1 MKKFVSI
8 ICILTLAIAQIGFL
22 AGISPFQADASIDFS
37 CGENLTWYIDTKNKI
52 LTVSGTGPMYPYYD
66 FGNPPTWEPY
76 KDSIGTV
83 IIEEG
88 VTSIAKYA
96 FYNYPALK
104 SIQLPSTLNRIG
116 VNAFASCK
124 NIESIS
130 FADNSNLT
138 IISNYTDFEGTK
150 WYKSQPDGL
159 IYLGNVLLK
168 YKGTVPQNENVE
180 IKAGIRVIADKAF
193 YNQSNLTD
201 ITFPGTVEYVGKSAF
216 EGTGWLG
223 SQPDGEIYT
232 DKAFLQY
239 KGSVPI
245 EEYDYVIKDGT
256 VSVSPQAF
264 KGKPITSVVFP
275 SSVEYIGESAFYY
288 CTKLSETVFP
298 SDSKLKYIGENSFLS
313 CSKLKTF
320 DLPQSLE
327 VIESNAFSDCYG
339 INCIDFPASVEYIG
353 KSVYSNAQAITVDTN
368 NKYYCSDDFGAVFNK
383 DKTILYFAPKIIDG
397 YVYTVP
403 DGVTEVYDRAFYKCT
418 INEITFSSS
427 VKSIGR
433 EAFYGSSVKRA
444 VIPAET
450 SVKADAFN
458 QCNNLTV
465 YCYTDSPAHKYAVE
479 KNIPFVLLDETLD
492 TSNIGAVIEQANAI
506 NRSFYTDESLDEL
519 DAAVSAVDLN
529 AENLTQSQIDEWENA
544 ITSAIANLKYKPADY
559 YAVETA
565 TVRANNI
572 DRSLYTA
579 ESLTRLDAAL
589 DSVEENLDI
598 TNQGKVNSAARAIN
612 EAIDRLEYLPA
623 DYGAVEAAVD
633 KSEKLDR
640 RLYSQS
646 SLTALDQSK
655 AAVEYGLN
663 ISEQE
668 KVNGFADSIN
678 SAISAL
684 EFADVVLRNE
694 PNGVIVSATAKEVD
708 PDTALTVDLKDPSD
722 LQGGN
727 IAVGG
732 TVKNITLFD
741 INLLLNAQKV
751 QPDGFVT
758 VKIRIPDGVDPKRCK
773 VYHVIDDPVDPLVR
787 YTTSLEGNF
796 IVFETDHFSEFAVIE
811 VEAFITNIE
820 ITKLPNKT
828 LYSLGETVN
837 TSGMEITAHY
847 SDGTSGVV
855 DDYDVSSVDTSSI
868 GTKTVTVYHT
878 HNGITK
884 SASFEITVSN
894 ENYYA
899 NIMLDGKE
907 INEYNKKVSWYKGY
921 SSESVKF
928 DCGVDTS
935 GNLKTE
941 WSSDNS
947 KVLVDSNGNV
957 TNKGFFFARKATIT
971 VKITDSAGNVLSTD
985 SVTVRFYKFSFQL
998 SSIQS
1003 HVMTTLFRTSKELFA

>member
-1 MKKFVSI
+1 MKKIVSI
-8 ICILTLAIAQIGFL
+8 VCILTLAIAQIGFL
-22 AGISPFQADASIDFS
+22 AEISPFQAGASIDFS

-76 KDSIGTV
+76 KDNINTV

-96 FYNYPALK
+96 FFNYSAL
-104 SIQLPSTLNRIG
+104 SSVQLPSTLNRIG

-124 NIESIS
+124 NIDSIS
-130 FADNSNLT
+130 LADNSELT
-138 IISNYTDFEGTK
+138 IISNFSDFEGTK
-150 WYKSQPDGL
+150 WYKNQPDGL

-180 IKAGIRVIADKAF
+180 IKSGTRVIADKAF

-201 ITFPGTVEYVGKSAF
+201 IIFPGTVEYVGKSAF
-216 EGTGWLG
+216 EGTGWLD
-223 SQPDGEIYT
+223 SQPDGEIYI
-232 DKAFLQY
+232 DNALFQY
-239 KGSVPI
+239 KGSMPI
-245 EEYDYVIKDGT
+245 EEYEYLIKDGT

-264 KGKPITSVVFP
+264 KGKKITSVGFP

-288 CTKLSETVFP
+288 CTNLAETVLP
-298 SDSKLKYIGENSFLS
+298 SDSKLKYIGENAFLS
-313 CSKLKTF
+313 CSKLKAF

-327 VIESNAFSDCYG
+327 VIESNAFSGCYS
-339 INCIDFPASVEYIG
+339 INVIAFPASVEYIG
-353 KSVYSNAQAITVDTN
+353 LTVFSYAMTITVDGN
-368 NKYYCSDDFGAVFNK
+368 NKYYCSDGYGVVFNK

-403 DGVTEVYDRAFYKCT
+403 DGVTEVYDRAFYECS
-418 INEITFSSS
+418 INEITFSPS
-427 VKSIGR
+427 VKSIG
-433 EAFYGSSVKRA
+433 ESAFYYSSVKKA
-444 VIPAET
+444 VIPPET
-450 SVKADAFN
+450 AVKIGAFD
-458 QCNNLTV
+458 QCKNLTV
-465 YCYTDSPAHKYAVE
+465 YCYTDSPAHKYAVG

-492 TSNIGAVIEQANAI
+492 TSNICEVIEQANAI
-506 NRSFYTDESLDEL
+506 NRSFYTDESLVSLDE
-519 DAAVSAVDLN
+519 AVSAVDLN

-565 TVRANNI
+565 IIRANNI
-572 DRSLYTA
+572 NRSFYTA
-579 ESLTRLDAAL
+579 ESLARLDTAL

-598 TNQGKVNSAARAIN
+598 TDQGKVNSAARAIN

-623 DYGAVEAAVD
+623 DYSVVEAAVD

-663 ISEQE
+663 ISEQA

-751 QPDGFVT
+751 QTNGFVT
-758 VKIRIPDGVDPKRCK
+758 VKIRLPDGVDPKRCK

-787 YTTSLEGNF
+787 YSTSLEGNF

-811 VEAFITNIE
+811 VETFVTDIE
-820 ITKLPNKT
+820 ITKKPNKT
-828 LYSLGETVN
+828 IYSLGETVN

-855 DDYDVSSVDTSSI
+855 NNYDVSSVDTSSI

-878 HNGITK
+878 FNGITK

-899 NIMLDGKE
+899 NITLDGKD
-907 INEYNKKVSWYKGY
+907 ISEYNKKVAWYKGY
-921 SSESVKF
+921 SSESVKL
-928 DCGVDTS
+928 DCEVGAS
-935 GNLKTE
+935 GNYKTE

-947 KVLVDSNGNV
+947 KVLVDSNGKV
-957 TNKGFFFARKATIT
+957 TNKGFFSPRKATIT

-985 SVTVRFYKFSFQL
+985 SVTVRFYKFSFRL
-998 SSIQS
+998 SGVQTVFTVLRKNGI
-1003 HVMTTLFRTSKELFA
+1003 FFF

>member
-1 MKKFVSI
+1 MKKIVSI
-8 ICILTLAIAQIGFL
+8 VCILTLAIAQIGFL
-22 AGISPFQADASIDFS
+22 AKISPFQADASIDFS

-66 FGNPPTWEPY
+66 FGNPPTWKPY
-76 KDSIGTV
+76 KDDINTV

-96 FYNYPALK
+96 FYNYSALT
-104 SIQLPSTLNRIG
+104 SVQLPSTLNRIG

-130 FADNSNLT
+130 LADNSELT
-138 IISNYTDFEGTK
+138 IISNFSDFEGTK
-150 WYKSQPDGL
+150 WYKTLPDGL

-180 IKAGIRVIADKAF
+180 IKAGTRVIADKAF

-216 EGTGWLG
+216 EGTGWLD
-223 SQPDGEIYT
+223 SQPDGEIYI
-232 DKAFLQY
+232 DNALFQY
-239 KGSVPI
+239 KGSMPI
-245 EEYDYVIKDGT
+245 EEYEYVIKNGT

-264 KGKPITSVVFP
+264 KGKKITSVNFP

-288 CTKLSETVFP
+288 CTNLAETVLT
-298 SDSKLKYIGENSFLS
+298 SDSKLKYIGEIAFLS
-313 CSKLKTF
+313 CSKLKVF

-327 VIESNAFSDCYG
+327 VIESNAFTGCYS
-339 INCIDFPASVEYIG
+339 IKVIAFPASVEYIG
-353 KSVYSNAQAITVDTN
+353 LTVFPYAMTITVDGN
-368 NKYYCSDDFGAVFNK
+368 NKYYCSDGYGVVFNK

-403 DGVTEVYDRAFYKCT
+403 DGVTEVYDRAFYECS
-418 INEITFSSS
+418 INEITFSPS
-427 VKSIGR
+427 VKSIG
-433 EAFYGSSVKRA
+433 ESAFYHSSVKKA

-450 SVKADAFN
+450 AVKTGAFD

-465 YCYTDSPAHKYAVE
+465 YCYTDSPAHKYAVG

-492 TSNIGAVIEQANAI
+492 TSSICEAIEQANAI
-506 NRSFYTDESLDEL
+506 NRALYTDESLASLDE
-519 DAAVSAVDLN
+519 AVSAVDLN
-529 AENLTQSQIDEWENA
+529 AEGLTQSQIDEWENA

-565 TVRANNI
+565 IIRANNI
-572 DRSLYTA
+572 NRSFYTA
-579 ESLTRLDAAL
+579 ESLARLDSAL
-589 DSVEENLDI
+589 ASVEENLDI
-598 TNQGKVNSAARAIN
+598 TDQGKVNSAARAVN

-623 DYGAVEAAVD
+623 DYSSVEAAVD

-663 ISEQE
+663 ISEQA

-684 EFADVVLRNE
+684 EFSDVVLRNE

-751 QPDGFVT
+751 QPNGFVT
-758 VKIRIPDGVDPKRCK
+758 VKIRLPDGVDPKRCK

-811 VEAFITNIE
+811 VEAFVTDIE
-820 ITKLPNKT
+820 ITKKPNKT
-828 LYSLGETVN
+828 IYSLGETVN

-855 DDYDVSSVDTSSI
+855 NNYDVSSVDTSSI

-878 HNGITK
+878 FNGITK

-899 NIMLDGKE
+899 NITLDGKD
-907 INEYNKKVSWYKGY
+907 ISEYNKKVTWYKGY
-921 SSESVKF
+921 SSESVKL
-928 DCGVDTS
+928 DCEVGAS
-935 GNLKTE
+935 GNYKTE

-947 KVLVDSNGNV
+947 KVLVDSNGKV
-957 TNKGFFFARKATIT
+957 TNKGFFSPRKATIT
-971 VKITDSAGNVLSTD
+971 VKIIDSAGNVLSTD

-998 SSIQS
+998 SNIQS
-1003 HVMTTLFRTSKELFA
+1003 HVITTIFRISKELFA

>member
-1 MKKFVSI
+1 MKKIVSI
-8 ICILTLAIAQIGFL
+8 VCILTLAIAQIGFW
-22 AGISPFQADASIDFS
+22 AKISPFQADASIDFS

-76 KDSIGTV
+76 KDNINTV

-96 FYNYPALK
+96 FFNYSALT
-104 SIQLPSTLNRIG
+104 SVQLPSTLNRIG

-124 NIESIS
+124 NIDYVSL
-130 FADNSNLT
+130 ADNSELT
-138 IISNYTDFEGTK
+138 IISNFSDFEGTK
-150 WYKSQPDGL
+150 WYKNQPDGL
-159 IYLGNVLLK
+159 IYLGNILLK

-180 IKAGIRVIADKAF
+180 LKAGTRVIADKAF

-216 EGTGWLG
+216 EGTGWLD
-223 SQPDGEIYT
+223 SQPDGEMYI
-232 DKAFLQY
+232 DNALFQY
-239 KGSVPI
+239 KGSMPI
-245 EEYDYVIKDGT
+245 EEYEYLIKDGT

-264 KGKPITSVVFP
+264 KGKKITSVGFP

-288 CTKLSETVFP
+288 CTNLAETVLP
-298 SDSKLKYIGENSFLS
+298 SDSKLKYIGENAFLS
-313 CSKLKTF
+313 CSKLKAF
-320 DLPQSLE
+320 DFPQGLE
-327 VIESNAFSDCYG
+327 VIENNAFSGCYG
-339 INCIDFPASVEYIG
+339 INSVVFPASVEYIG
-353 KSVYSNAQAITVDTN
+353 LTVFSSATTITVDSN
-368 NKYYCSDDFGAVFNK
+368 NKYYCSDGYGVVFNK

-403 DGVTEVYDRAFYKCT
+403 DGVIEVYDRAFYECS
-418 INEITFSSS
+418 INEITFSES
-427 VKSIGR
+427 VKSIG
-433 EAFYGSSVKRA
+433 ESAFYHSSVKKA
-444 VIPAET
+444 VIQAET
-450 SVKADAFN
+450 AIKVGAFD
-458 QCNNLTV
+458 QCKSLTV
-465 YCYTDSPAHKYAVE
+465 YCYTDSPAHKYAVG

-492 TSNIGAVIEQANAI
+492 TSSIGEVIEQANAI
-506 NRSFYTDESLDEL
+506 NRSFYTDESLASLDE
-519 DAAVSAVDLN
+519 AVSAVDLN
-529 AENLTQSQIDEWENA
+529 AEGLTQSQIDEWENA

-565 TVRANNI
+565 IIRANNI
-572 DRSLYTA
+572 NRSFCTA
-579 ESLTRLDAAL
+579 ESLARLDSAL
-589 DSVEENLDI
+589 ASVEENLDI
-598 TNQGKVNSAARAIN
+598 TDQGKVNSAARAIN

-623 DYGAVEAAVD
+623 DYSVVEAAVE

-663 ISEQE
+663 ISEQA

-684 EFADVVLRNE
+684 KFADVVLRNE

-751 QPDGFVT
+751 QPNGFVT
-758 VKIRIPDGVDPKRCK
+758 VKIRLPDGVDPKRCK

-811 VEAFITNIE
+811 VEAFVADIE
-820 ITKLPNKT
+820 ITKKPNKT
-828 LYSLGETVN
+828 IYSLGETVN

-855 DDYDVSSVDTSSI
+855 NNYDVSSVDTSSI
-868 GTKTVTVYHT
+868 GTKTVTVYHSF
-878 HNGITK
+878 NGITK

-899 NIMLDGKE
+899 NITLDGKD
-907 INEYNKKVSWYKGY
+907 ISEYNKKVTWYKGY
-921 SSESVKF
+921 SSESVKL
-928 DCGVDTS
+928 DCGVGAS
-935 GNLKTE
+935 GNYKTE

-947 KVLVDSNGNV
+947 KVLVDSNGKV
-957 TNKGFFFARKATIT
+957 TNKGFFSPRKATIT

-1003 HVMTTLFRTSKELFA
+1003 HVMTTIFRISKELIA

>member
-1 MKKFVSI
+1 M
-8 ICILTLAIAQIGFL
+8 
-22 AGISPFQADASIDFS
+22 
-37 CGENLTWYIDTKNKI
+37 
-52 LTVSGTGPMYPYYD
+52 
-66 FGNPPTWEPY
+66 
-76 KDSIGTV
+76 
-83 IIEEG
+83 
-88 VTSIAKYA
+88 
-96 FYNYPALK
+96 
-104 SIQLPSTLNRIG
+104 
-116 VNAFASCK
+116 
-124 NIESIS
+124 
-130 FADNSNLT
+130 
-138 IISNYTDFEGTK
+138 
-150 WYKSQPDGL
+150 
-159 IYLGNVLLK
+159 IYLGNILLK

-180 IKAGIRVIADKAF
+180 LKAGTRVIADKAF

-216 EGTGWLG
+216 EGTGWLD
-223 SQPDGEIYT
+223 SQPDGEMYI
-232 DKAFLQY
+232 DNALFQY
-239 KGSVPI
+239 KGSMPI
-245 EEYDYVIKDGT
+245 EEYEYLIKDGT

-264 KGKPITSVVFP
+264 KGKKITSVGFP

-288 CTKLSETVFP
+288 CTNLAETVLP
-298 SDSKLKYIGENSFLS
+298 SDSKLKYIGENAFLS
-313 CSKLKTF
+313 CSKLKAF
-320 DLPQSLE
+320 DFPQGLE
-327 VIESNAFSDCYG
+327 VIENNAFSGCYG
-339 INCIDFPASVEYIG
+339 INSVVFPASVEYIG
-353 KSVYSNAQAITVDTN
+353 LTVFSSATTITVDSN
-368 NKYYCSDDFGAVFNK
+368 NKYYCSDGYGVVFNK

-403 DGVTEVYDRAFYKCT
+403 DGVIEVYDRAFYECS
-418 INEITFSSS
+418 INEITFSES
-427 VKSIGR
+427 VKSIG
-433 EAFYGSSVKRA
+433 ESAFYHSSVKKA
-444 VIPAET
+444 VIQAET
-450 SVKADAFN
+450 AIKVGAFD
-458 QCNNLTV
+458 QCKSLTV
-465 YCYTDSPAHKYAVE
+465 YCYTDSPAHKYAVG

-492 TSNIGAVIEQANAI
+492 TSSIGEVIEQANAI
-506 NRSFYTDESLDEL
+506 NRSFYTDESLASLDE
-519 DAAVSAVDLN
+519 AVSAVDLN
-529 AENLTQSQIDEWENA
+529 AEGLTQSQIDEWENA

-565 TVRANNI
+565 IIRANNI
-572 DRSLYTA
+572 NRSFCTA
-579 ESLTRLDAAL
+579 ESLARLDSAL
-589 DSVEENLDI
+589 ASVEENLDI
-598 TNQGKVNSAARAIN
+598 TDQGKVNSAARAIN

-623 DYGAVEAAVD
+623 DYSVVEAAVE

-663 ISEQE
+663 ISEQA

-684 EFADVVLRNE
+684 KFADVVLRNE

-751 QPDGFVT
+751 QPNGFVT
-758 VKIRIPDGVDPKRCK
+758 VKIRLPDGVDPKRCK

-811 VEAFITNIE
+811 VEAFVADIE
-820 ITKLPNKT
+820 ITKKPNKT
-828 LYSLGETVN
+828 IYSLGETVN

-855 DDYDVSSVDTSSI
+855 NNYDVSSVDTSSI
-868 GTKTVTVYHT
+868 GTKTVTVYHSF
-878 HNGITK
+878 NGITK

-899 NIMLDGKE
+899 NITLDGKD
-907 INEYNKKVSWYKGY
+907 ISEYNKKVTWYKGY
-921 SSESVKF
+921 SSESVKL
-928 DCGVDTS
+928 DCGVGAS
-935 GNLKTE
+935 GNYKTE

-947 KVLVDSNGNV
+947 KVLVDSNGKV
-957 TNKGFFFARKATIT
+957 TNKGFFSPRKATIT

-1003 HVMTTLFRTSKELFA
+1003 HVMTTIFRISKELIA

>member
-353 KSVYSNAQAITVDTN
+353 LTVFPSAMTITVDEN
-368 NKYYCSDDFGAVFNK
+368 NKYYCSDGYGVVFNK

-403 DGVTEVYDRAFYKCT
+403 NGVTEVFDRAFYQCT

-427 VKSIGR
+427 VKSIG
-433 EAFYGSSVKRA
+433 ESAFYHSSVKKA
-444 VIPAET
+444 VIPPET
-450 SVKADAFN
+450 AVKTGAFD
-458 QCNNLTV
+458 QCKDLTV

-492 TSNIGAVIEQANAI
+492 TSNIGA
-506 NRSFYTDESLDEL
+506 
-519 DAAVSAVDLN
+519 
-529 AENLTQSQIDEWENA
+529 
-544 ITSAIANLKYKPADY
+544 
-559 YAVETA
+559 
-565 TVRANNI
+565 
-572 DRSLYTA
+572 
-579 ESLTRLDAAL
+579 
-589 DSVEENLDI
+589 
-598 TNQGKVNSAARAIN
+598 
-612 EAIDRLEYLPA
+612 
-623 DYGAVEAAVD
+623 
-633 KSEKLDR
+633 
-640 RLYSQS
+640 
-646 SLTALDQSK
+646 
-655 AAVEYGLN
+655 
-663 ISEQE
+663 
-668 KVNGFADSIN
+668 
-678 SAISAL
+678 
-684 EFADVVLRNE
+684 
-694 PNGVIVSATAKEVD
+694 
-708 PDTALTVDLKDPSD
+708 
-722 LQGGN
+722 
-727 IAVGG
+727 
-732 TVKNITLFD
+732 
-741 INLLLNAQKV
+741 
-751 QPDGFVT
+751 
-758 VKIRIPDGVDPKRCK
+758 
-773 VYHVIDDPVDPLVR
+773 
-787 YTTSLEGNF
+787 
-796 IVFETDHFSEFAVIE
+796 
-811 VEAFITNIE
+811 
-820 ITKLPNKT
+820 
-828 LYSLGETVN
+828 
-837 TSGMEITAHY
+837 
-847 SDGTSGVV
+847 
-855 DDYDVSSVDTSSI
+855 
-868 GTKTVTVYHT
+868 
-878 HNGITK
+878 
-884 SASFEITVSN
+884 
-894 ENYYA
+894 
-899 NIMLDGKE
+899 
-907 INEYNKKVSWYKGY
+907 
-921 SSESVKF
+921 
-928 DCGVDTS
+928 
-935 GNLKTE
+935 
-941 WSSDNS
+941 
-947 KVLVDSNGNV
+947 
-957 TNKGFFFARKATIT
+957 
-971 VKITDSAGNVLSTD
+971 
-985 SVTVRFYKFSFQL
+985 
-998 SSIQS
+998 
-1003 HVMTTLFRTSKELFA
+1003 